1 MSIQNNT
8 VNEPTSSEGFLLL
21 DSSMNPLFLNPAA
34 AQILTYPQ
42 KLKTQKELNNFL
54 VGKVRSLLV
63 RQSLSAEEQSFV
75 ATFQSGRRLY
85 FCRAFQVNAVTEGG
99 SQTSVAVLLERG
111 SEGSPSVVDA
121 LETFRLTS
129 REREVFQ
136 YLSQGLTSKE
146 VAVEMGIS
154 ANTVKAFLRLIMVK
168 MGVSTRS
175 GILGR
180 AFTMPSGRYR
190 FQRQNNPNSD

>member
-75 ATFQSGRRLY
+75 ATFQSG
-85 FCRAFQVNAVTEGG
+85 ED
-99 SQTSVAVLLERG
+99 STSVER
-111 SEGSPSVVDA
+111 
-121 LETFRLTS
+121 F
-129 REREVFQ
+129 
-136 YLSQGLTSKE
+136 K
-146 VAVEMGIS
+146 
-154 ANTVKAFLRLIMVK
+154 
-168 MGVSTRS
+168 
-175 GILGR
+175 
-180 AFTMPSGRYR
+180 
-190 FQRQNNPNSD
+190 